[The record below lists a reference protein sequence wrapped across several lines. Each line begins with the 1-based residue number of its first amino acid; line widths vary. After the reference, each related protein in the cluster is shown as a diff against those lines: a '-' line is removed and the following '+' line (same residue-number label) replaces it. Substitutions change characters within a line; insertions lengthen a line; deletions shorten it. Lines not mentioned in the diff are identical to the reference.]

1 MNEKVVKSRDIY
13 NVQLPHFIMPFR
25 MKSFKRCEYLWTKN
39 STVDTSNSLSESHW
53 NPNNFR
59 LHLSLYTRISKRIS
73 GASSDFFSLHYVH
86 CVAVVSPFPFSSLL
100 MCYFTRFVNTPDSP
114 MYEFSFKFLYCDSIC
129 CCCCYCDWICCVFIT
144 MPSYSVY
151 TDMRVLNVVFSL
163 SLPRSLFDRSVS
175 CC

>member
-25 MKSFKRCEYLWTKN
+25 MKSFKRCEYLWAKN

-86 CVAVVSPFPFSSLL
+86 CVAVVSPLPFLLFAHVLFYAICKYTGFTNVWVFIQVSLL
-100 MCYFTRFVNTPDSP
+100 R
-114 MYEFSFKFLYCDSIC
+114 LYLLLLLLLRLDLLCF
-129 CCCCYCDWICCVFIT
+129 Y
-144 MPSYSVY
+144 YY
-151 TDMRVLNVVFSL
+151 A
-163 SLPRSLFDRSVS
+163 
-175 CC
+175 